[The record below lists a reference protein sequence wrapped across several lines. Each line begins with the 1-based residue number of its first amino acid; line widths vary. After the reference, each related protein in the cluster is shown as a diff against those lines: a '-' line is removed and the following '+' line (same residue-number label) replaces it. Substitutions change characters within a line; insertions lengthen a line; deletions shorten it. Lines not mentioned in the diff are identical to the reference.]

1 MAEQYQLPS
10 FQLPSTG
17 GLMGEVALPQGFRPP
32 DMTGIIDRAA
42 DREINQ
48 LQQFNRS
55 MELYTNIMNADR
67 EMSLR
72 ERDFQRKVLSDD
84 RNFQLLREK
93 QDSDLRMDEI
103 RFEAAR
109 YNYEKAKQNDQQ
121 LADAYSKLPEY
132 QQAFSEVFPAG
143 GAVAD
148 FNSKINALRSR
159 FVKNPSDAIMFNDV
173 SKPYYADQ
181 KTYIDSGVEK
191 NHGVI
196 QFWLSEGYFNNIQRD
211 DAGNI
216 TGSQPLTF
224 GGLTADETYKQA
236 LAAYARGDMTEY
248 YAKMAPLM
256 EIGKDKQRAREQSIR
271 MGALQQAGEI
281 AGLPVT
287 EISLGKEG
295 ELTGKV
301 AMPRVSAL
309 GRQTTG
315 AGTDKAL
322 AAYDKAAQSAF
333 ERMQALEE
341 DIVNITDPADKMIA
355 DAQMQSL
362 RKDYELY
369 SGLARSLVQQ
379 QQQPAQAGAPQP
391 SGAPSVLGPLPKAP
405 EIKRK
410 EPTPEKTKTE
420 PKPVSQV
427 PTGEELL
434 LSPTA
439 RAVLET
445 GRTAKRGGI
454 GLAQEAFSK
463 IPAIG
468 PATKQ
473 AVEVGIPLVETV
485 LPAAQRVGQ
494 EIRGVTRELSSYSK
508 LITQAEKNARE
519 RAAKGEDYNQALA
532 DERRKLIEQASAA
545 QRTPAITQTF

>member
-10 FQLPSTG
+10 FQLPSIG

-159 FVKNPSDAIMFNDV
+159 FVKNPSDAIMFNEI

-196 QFWLSEGYFNNIQRD
+196 ESWLSEGYFNNIQRD

-236 LAAYARGDMTEY
+236 LAAYARGDMTGY

-256 EIGKDKQRAREQSIR
+256 EIGKAKQQAREQSIR

-281 AGLPVT
+281 AGLPVAK
-287 EISLGKEG
+287 ILLGKEG
-295 ELTGKV
+295 EITGEL
-301 AMPRVSAL
+301 AMPTVYRSPGSRPERPQTLNKEDLEQLQQNIDDADARV
-309 GRQTTG
+309 
-315 AGTDKAL
+315 
-322 AAYDKAAQSAF
+322 KAAEDELEASENDL
-333 ERMQALEE
+333 ERKAARQKLEE
-341 DIVNITDPADKMIA
+341 AESDRDYFKDIKNQNIEQMGRKIAPPSTPATKPKSSKSEA
-355 DAQMQSL
+355 SAAPAPASVL
-362 RKDYELY
+362 SPRP
-369 SGLARSLVQQ
+369 GLQAPSF
-379 QQQPAQAGAPQP
+379 PAGSPQRA
-391 SGAPSVLGPLPKAP
+391 APSVGPGQTPVAP
-405 EIKRK
+405 MTTGKQ
-410 EPTPEKTKTE
+410 
-420 PKPVSQV
+420 VSGYMNVEGGFV
-427 PTGEELL
+427 PLREG
-434 LSPTA
+434 
-439 RAVLET
+439 
-445 GRTAKRGGI
+445 
-454 GLAQEAFSK
+454 Q
-463 IPAIG
+463 
-468 PATKQ
+468 
-473 AVEVGIPLVETV
+473 
-485 LPAAQRVGQ
+485 QR
-494 EIRGVTRELSSYSK
+494 I
-508 LITQAEKNARE
+508 
-519 RAAKGEDYNQALA
+519 AKGEQLTPVYSPQDLEALA
-532 DERRKLIEQASAA
+532 RGSTDVLDFVKA
-545 QRTPAITQTF
+545 QMGNQRVLSPF